1 MCHTYMCKNQYIKYK
16 YQYIKQVKSNI
27 ELQLWYQMAN
37 NKNDIIETIYKG
49 ATVIALLNT

>member
-1 MCHTYMCKNQYIKYK
+1 
-16 YQYIKQVKSNI
+16 
-27 ELQLWYQMAN
+27 MAN